1 MEGMKFFKEIKIKAL
16 DIIIILAL
24 FCASFS
30 VFFLLPHN
38 SSGSK
43 VQLRVQGKVIKTFD
57 LSKNQRWTY
66 RSEDGD
72 YNEIEVRDGEIAVIK
87 ASCRDQIDV
96 QRGFISKVNDTIVCL
111 PHELVIQIIGD
122 QPESGVDYSG

>member
-1 MEGMKFFKEIKIKAL
+1 MKFFKEIKIKAL

-30 VFFLLPHN
+30 VLFLLPHN
-38 SSGSK
+38 SSGTK
-43 VQLRVQGKVIKTFD
+43 VQLCVQGKVIKTFD

-72 YNEIEVRDGEIAVIK
+72 YNEIEIKDGAIAVVK

-111 PHELVIQIIGD
+111 PHDLVIQIIGD
-122 QPESGVDYSG
+122 QSESGVDYSG